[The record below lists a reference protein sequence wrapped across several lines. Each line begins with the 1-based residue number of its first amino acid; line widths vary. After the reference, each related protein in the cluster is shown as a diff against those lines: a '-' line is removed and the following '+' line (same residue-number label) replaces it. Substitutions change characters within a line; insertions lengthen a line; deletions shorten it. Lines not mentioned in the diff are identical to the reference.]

1 MCGCE
6 PRWVFVNLDGAFEFM
21 HMDVALLHE
30 LKIIPRYMKSVPCNK
45 QRSMLKEKMVLKK
58 KTPNNYVLPLF
69 SREQWPCYKK
79 KKGAKTILTRENG
92 APD

>member
-6 PRWVFVNLDGAFEFM
+6 SGWVFVNLDGAFEFM

-45 QRSMLKEKMVLKK
+45 QTSMLKEKMVLNKK
-58 KTPNNYVLPLF
+58 NTKQLCTPSVF
-69 SREQWPCYKK
+69 
-79 KKGAKTILTRENG
+79 
-92 APD
+92 